1 MQKYTGELTNYPFTV
16 RIQRSHHK
24 GESDQKRIF
33 CEDIFTFDIETTSFF
48 YSDDNVPFLYHTGE
62 DPDYWNELNA
72 GALPYIWQFGIND
85 RYYYGRE
92 FDEFYELLDDFPPD
106 MKVRI
111 YIHNLSWEWNFMD
124 RLTWDKVFART
135 PHKPMKASCKE
146 FPNIEFLCSYTLE
159 NMSLADWGNELALPK
174 LVGKLDYN
182 KELRTPLTELSQDEL
197 DYAERDL
204 EVMYVGLKREL
215 ESYGS
220 VWNIPLTSTGK
231 IRRVVK
237 DMLMTDNDYR
247 NFIKTLIPPSAYEL
261 HTSEWV
267 YAGGYTH
274 ANRCF
279 VNYTVRAQPGSY
291 LGHYDFCSSYP
302 TEMVTAKV
310 PMTPWEL
317 VEKKI
322 PARSRWKTH
331 AYKMHLRFVG
341 IQCQFQN
348 TYISFSQCSNCSK
361 DTKIDNGRIIKGSFD
376 LWCTEQDFEIIEEV
390 YTWKTVE
397 VLEIWESEKDYL
409 PKKFVEYVLELFDLK
424 ANNSKYK
431 PFVNGLYG
439 MCVTSVCMGDIEW
452 HDDSSVWE
460 VHKITDTQINEH
472 IEKIKRFKDSRYFLN
487 YDWGVWISNGS
498 RARLW
503 KDCIIPY
510 DTHVMYADTDSIF
523 TDIPIDFTA
532 YNKHVDRKLKRV
544 CDERGLDYEKTRP
557 FSKKKG
563 KRTPL
568 GHLTDEPHL
577 TEFRTMGAKRYC
589 ERWADDGQLH
599 LTISGVPKS
608 AVTLLSD
615 DIENFKDGFIFDKDE
630 EDMHKLMH
638 TYFDNQPD
646 IIFPDGYISHQRR
659 GVNLRPNSYK
669 LSLNKTFKEMLK
681 DIDSTTMNDPFITH
695 LRGVSRTI

>member
-48 YSDDNVPFLYHTGE
+48 YSDDNIPFLYHTGE

-159 NMSLADWGNELALPK
+159 NMSLADWGNELGLPK

-237 DMLMTDNDYR
+237 DMLMTDIDYR

-261 HTSEWV
+261 HTSEYV

-279 VNYTVRAQPGSY
+279 VNYTVKAQPGSY

-322 PARSRWKTH
+322 QARSRWKTH

-341 IQCQFQN
+341 LECQLQN
-348 TYISFSQCSNCSK
+348 TYISYSQCSNDHK
-361 DTKIDNGRIIKGSFD
+361 MKLDNGRVIKGDFD

-452 HDDSSVWE
+452 IDDSSTWK
-460 VHKITDTQINEH
+460 VHKITDKEINEH
-472 IEKIKRFKDSRYFLN
+472 IEKIKRFKIPGISSIMT
-487 YDWGVWISNGS
+487 GVFGFQMDHASL
-498 RARLW
+498 RAL
-503 KDCIIPY
+503 
-510 DTHVMYADTDSIF
+510 MYQ
-523 TDIPIDFTA
+523 
-532 YNKHVDRKLKRV
+532 
-544 CDERGLDYEKTRP
+544 
-557 FSKKKG
+557 
-563 KRTPL
+563 L
-568 GHLTDEPHL
+568 GINPHL
-577 TEFRTMGAKRYC
+577 RFYT
-589 ERWADDGQLH
+589 
-599 LTISGVPKS
+599 S
-608 AVTLLSD
+608 
-615 DIENFKDGFIFDKDE
+615 
-630 EDMHKLMH
+630 
-638 TYFDNQPD
+638 YF
-646 IIFPDGYISHQRR
+646 
-659 GVNLRPNSYK
+659 
-669 LSLNKTFKEMLK
+669 
-681 DIDSTTMNDPFITH
+681 PFQQ
-695 LRGVSRTI
+695 SS